1 MFFKQFYLG
10 CLAHASYLIGDA
22 GEAVVVDPQRDVEQ
36 YIQEAAAHGLTI
48 RGVIETHLHADFVSG
63 HGELA
68 QRTGATIY
76 LGEGSGAGFP
86 HVAVGDGTELRIGRV
101 TLRFLQTPGHTPE
114 SVSVLVRDEA
124 APGQPARLLTGDT
137 LFIGDVGRPDLVGAK
152 GLTPEAMAAMLY
164 DSLHGKLLPLPDDV
178 EVYPAHGAGSAC
190 GRFISDARTST
201 IGQERRTNW
210 ALQIADRSAFIQQ
223 MTADLPPPP
232 PYFAAD
238 AELNRQ
244 GAIALGELPTPAS
257 LSPDAFAAQVAAGAR
272 ALDVRDAAA
281 FGGGHVPGAT
291 HIGLAGQFA
300 SWVGTLLTIGEPIVL
315 VADDLERAREAQIRL
330 ARVGFEAVRGF
341 LDGGMPAWTAAGRPI
356 ESVPQLEVTAL
367 AERVREG
374 DVQLIDVRRP
384 AEHAAGH
391 VRGARL
397 IPLAA
402 LAERLAEVDRG
413 RQAVL
418 ICGSGYRSSIACSLL
433 QRAGI
438 RDVANVVGGHGA
450 WHKAGLEL
458 ERA

>member
-1 MFFKQFYLG
+1 MFFEQFYLG

-36 YIQEAAAHGLTI
+36 YLEVAAAQGLTI

-63 HGELA
+63 HRELA
-68 QRTGATIY
+68 QRTGAAIY
-76 LGEGSGAGFP
+76 IGEGSGASFP
-86 HVAVGDGTELRIGRV
+86 HVPVRDGMELRLGRV
-101 TLRFLQTPGHTPE
+101 VLRFLQTPGHTPE

-124 APGQPARLLTGDT
+124 APERPARVLTGDT

-152 GLTPEAMAAMLY
+152 GHSPEAMAAMLY
-164 DSLHGKLLPLPDDV
+164 DSLHDKLLRLPDDV

-210 ALQIADRSAFIQQ
+210 ALQIADRDAFVQQ

-232 PYFAAD
+232 QYFAAD

-244 GAIALGELPTPAS
+244 GAVALGELPTPSCLA
-257 LSPDAFAAQVAAGAR
+257 PDGFAARIAAGAR
-272 ALDVRDAAA
+272 VLDVRDVAA
-281 FGGGHVPGAT
+281 FGRSHVPGAT

-300 SWVGTLLTIGEPIVL
+300 SWAGTLLKMGEPIVL

-330 ARVGFEAVRGF
+330 ARVGYETVQGC
-341 LDGGMPAWTAAGRPI
+341 LDGGMAAWTAAGRPF
-356 ESVPQLEVTAL
+356 ERVPQIEVAEL
-367 AERVREG
+367 AGRLRGG

-391 VRGARL
+391 VPGARP
-397 IPLAA
+397 IPLDA
-402 LAERLAEVDRG
+402 LAARLGEIDRG

-438 RDVANVVGGHGA
+438 TDVVNVAGGHGA
-450 WHKAGLEL
+450 WKKAGLEL
-458 ERA
+458 APG